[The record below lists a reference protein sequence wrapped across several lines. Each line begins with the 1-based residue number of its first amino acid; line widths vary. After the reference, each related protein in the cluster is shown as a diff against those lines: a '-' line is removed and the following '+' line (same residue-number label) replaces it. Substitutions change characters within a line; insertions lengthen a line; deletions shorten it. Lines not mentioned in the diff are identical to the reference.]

1 MKKAP
6 LSDGLSKDSQ
16 AWLKLMHA
24 KQAASCANDLHAF
37 VRSAWGLVEPETPF
51 VDNWHIG
58 LICEYLQ
65 AVSALEINN
74 LIINLPPRH
83 MKSLLVSVFW
93 PTWSWINAPH
103 LRWLTGSY
111 ATPLAVRDALKS
123 RRIIQSNWYQYYFG
137 RSFQLCGDQNLKGRY
152 ENDRSGYRLAFSFN
166 SAVTGEGADV
176 LVVDD
181 PLKAQDA
188 DSPLQ
193 RERVNEVYDHAL
205 STRANDPRAARRVII
220 MQRLHEQDLTGHLLG
235 KLHLDG
241 APYYEHLCL
250 PTEYAPRLFVPL
262 RAHAD
267 PRSVAG
273 ELLWPARFGEAE
285 NAAARVNLGQ
295 RGYAGQHDQRPAP
308 EGGAIYQASWWRA
321 QNRSDVRSEQVN
333 VVGRWLSWDTAL
345 KDKEQHDSSALT
357 VWELLADYRLRLRFA
372 SWQKLQFPQ
381 LASAIQDEARR
392 WMQDGKLRGILIED
406 KASGISALQTLEQ
419 SAAPEIASLLRP
431 FQPGQLSKVARAR
444 QASLWCER
452 GCILLPEPC
461 EEVPWLYEFEDL
473 LYKFPSAALNDP
485 ADSLAQAVLY
495 LENLLADGWQAR
507 QGASGGVEKD
517 RSRSA

>member
-1 MKKAP
+1 MKEGTLLKA
-6 LSDGLSKDSQ
+6 LDREDKD
-16 AWLKLMHA
+16 LRIKLMWA
-24 KQAASCANDLHAF
+24 QQDADCANSLHGF
-37 VRSAWGLVEPETPF
+37 VRRAWRLVEPETPF

-65 AVSALEINN
+65 AVTALEINN

-93 PTWSWINAPH
+93 PTWSWIKAPH

-123 RRIIQSNWYQYYFG
+123 RRIIQSNWYQSYFG
-137 RSFQLCGDQNLKGRY
+137 KSFKLCGDQNLKGRY
-152 ENDRSGYRLAFSFN
+152 ENDHSGYRLAFSFN

-181 PLKAQDA
+181 PLRVQDA

-193 RERVNEVYDHAL
+193 RERVNEVYDHVL
-205 STRANDPRAARRVII
+205 STRANDPRRARRVII
-220 MQRLHEQDLTGHLLG
+220 MQRLHEQDLSGHLLG
-235 KLHLDG
+235 KLQADG

-250 PTEYAPRLFVPL
+250 PTEYAPRMFMPFHGLS
-262 RAHAD
+262 D
-267 PRSVAG
+267 SRSQPG
-273 ELLWPARFGEAE
+273 ELLWPARFGEQE
-285 NAAARVNLGQ
+285 NAAAKVNLGQ

-308 EGGAIYQASWWRA
+308 AGGIVFQASWWQAR
-321 QNRSDVRSEQVN
+321 NRSDICSHQVK

-381 LASAIQDEARR
+381 LARAIQDEARR
-392 WMQDGKLRGILIED
+392 WMGDGLLRGIVIED

-419 SAAPEIASLLRP
+419 SAPREIARLLQP
-431 FQPGQLSKVARAR
+431 FQPGQLSKLARAR

-452 GCILLPEPC
+452 GCVLLPEPC
-461 EEVPWLYEFEDL
+461 EQAPWLLEFEDM
-473 LYKFPSAALNDP
+473 LYKFPAATLNDP

-495 LENLLADGWQAR
+495 LENLLAEGWHAR
-507 QGASGGVEKD
+507 QKAV
-517 RSRSA
+517 RRTR